1 MFIAFHKPFNRENST
16 ATSLPWVFIF
26 SNTTYKGLAVGR
38 AGLLGSSAAGE
49 KGAAAEKDLKTEKQG
64 TSPVL
69 QRGGK
74 GVGGKVGRILV
85 CPQRDLMEWLRDSCV

>member
-1 MFIAFHKPFNRENST
+1 M
-16 ATSLPWVFIF
+16 
-26 SNTTYKGLAVGR
+26 GR

-85 CPQRDLMEWLRDSCV
+85 CPHRDLMEWLRDSCV